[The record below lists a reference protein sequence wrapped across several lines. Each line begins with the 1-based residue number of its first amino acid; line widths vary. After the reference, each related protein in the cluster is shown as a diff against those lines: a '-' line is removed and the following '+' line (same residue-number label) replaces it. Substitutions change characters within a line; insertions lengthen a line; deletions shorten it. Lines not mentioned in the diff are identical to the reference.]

1 MYLEIS
7 FKQKTFIHVEFQ
19 ILKIHQSFQ
28 KNLYNECVLK
38 ILDESSEWTFSN
50 ILVENHVGLKFD
62 NNFD

>member
-1 MYLEIS
+1 M
-7 FKQKTFIHVEFQ
+7 HVEFQ
-19 ILKIHQSFQ
+19 ISKISQSFKK

>member
-19 ILKIHQSFQ
+19 ILK
-28 KNLYNECVLK
+28 KYLYNECVLK